1 MNWYMAV
8 YDDDSENEYEQY
20 LHDEDAIEEL
30 LNWAAYDE
38 RVILEIYR
46 CNDDET
52 LSPAELIY
60 H

>member
-8 YDDDSENEYEQY
+8 YPDDYDNDYAQY
-20 LHDEDAIEEL
+20 RTDEDAIEEL
-30 LNWAAYDE
+30 LNWASYDE
-38 RVILEIYR
+38 REILEIYR
-46 CNDDET
+46 CDDDET